1 MDMFTHLSRFALS
14 WAMLGMALFFVGVI
28 VWVFRPGS
36 RKGYDNAANSIFRHE
51 RRPADGDLPKETA
64 PPKTPVQKTTV
75 QKTAARSP
83 ARKSAVPANKPTA
96 VKGA

>member
-14 WAMLGMALFFVGVI
+14 WAMAGMALFFVGVI

-36 RKGYDNAANSIFRHE
+36 RKDYDNAANSIFRHE
-51 RRPADGDLPKETA
+51 SRPAAADGPQPADA
-64 PPKTPVQKTTV
+64 QKTTV
-75 QKTAARSP
+75 HNTP
-83 ARKSAVPANKPTA
+83 ARKTRAPVKKPTA

>member
-36 RKGYDNAANSIFRHE
+36 RKDYDNAANSIFRHDS
-51 RRPADGDLPKETA
+51 RPADDDGPEEPT
-64 PPKTPVQKTTV
+64 VQKMTV
-75 QKTAARSP
+75 QKTAARNKP
-83 ARKSAVPANKPTA
+83 ARRTAVPGKKPTA